1 MQFAGKDRHAK
12 GFPLPI
18 LSKIKAALGLGIA
31 NIFRVLWFRFS
42 VRSRINPVRRL
53 RAAIPQGRF
62 FSAEICCDETNSG
75 YEYKPRAFGYLPYG
89 KGVAPPDWHL
99 NILTGN
105 RFPNP
110 ERPWFA
116 IPDFADTQGDIKG
129 VWEPSRLDWV
139 LGFAREFREGNYSSL
154 AKLEEWL
161 EDWVRA
167 NPPYCGPNWKCG
179 QETSIRTMH
188 LAMAAI
194 LLEQVDRPEPA
205 LLHLVEVH
213 LQRIA
218 PTILYAIAQ
227 DNNHGTSEAA
237 ALFIGG
243 SWLASQGRQ
252 NGEYWQNK
260 GRKWL
265 ENRAHHLIEPDGSFS
280 QYSVNYH
287 RVMLDTFSM
296 VELWR
301 RKLSLPEFSR
311 HWYGKS
317 VAATDWLRAMLQP
330 NGDAP
335 NIGANDGA
343 RLLPLSATDYRDFR
357 PSVQLAAALFRN
369 ERVVPE
375 VGEWDVPLRL
385 LEVDAPVRQAP
396 AVGSQLFDCGGYA
409 TIRENGCFV
418 LFRYPRF
425 RFRPGQGD
433 ALHVDFWLSGENL
446 LRDGG
451 SFSYNTEEPL
461 QSYFPGVRAH
471 NTVQFDDREPMPRV
485 SRFLFGEWLKTS
497 TFEPLKVTSEGQWVA
512 AGYRDY
518 LGARHTRRLSL
529 SDGMLRI
536 EDDVSG
542 FHVKA
547 ILRWRLQ
554 PGDWKVSGQSVT
566 FSGVKIEVSAD
577 VPLKRV
583 ELVEGWES
591 RYYGQKTP
599 LPVLE
604 VEVASVGSLVTDITW
619 NQS

>member
-1 MQFAGKDRHAK
+1 MLTR
-12 GFPLPI
+12 
-18 LSKIKAALGLGIA
+18 IKAAFALGIA
-31 NIFRVLWFRFS
+31 NVFRVIWFRLC
-42 VRSRINPVRRL
+42 VRLSLNPVRRL
-53 RAAIPQGRF
+53 RAVVPKGPF
-62 FSAEICCDETNSG
+62 FKSEVWFEEASSG
-75 YEYKPRAFGYLPYG
+75 YEYVMMGFGYIPLG
-89 KGVAPPDWHL
+89 TSLVPPNWHL

-105 RFPNP
+105 RCLDS
-110 ERPWFA
+110 ELPWFS
-116 IPDFADTQGDIKG
+116 IPDFTTELGDIKG
-129 VWEPSRLDWV
+129 VWELSRFDWV
-139 LGFAREFREGNYSSL
+139 LGFSREYREGDTTSL
-154 AKLEEWL
+154 AKLEGWL

-167 NPPYCGPNWKCG
+167 NPPYYGPNWKCG
-179 QETSIRTMH
+179 QEASIRTMH
-188 LAMAAI
+188 LAMTAI
-194 LLEQVDRPEPA
+194 ILEQVDEPEA
-205 LLHLVEVH
+205 SLLHLIEVH

-243 SWLASQGRQ
+243 SWLASHGSSK
-252 NGEYWQNK
+252 GEYWQNE

-265 ENRAHHLIEPDGSFS
+265 ENRARRLIEPDGSFS

-287 RVMLDTFSM
+287 RVVLDTFSM

-301 RKLSLPEFSR
+301 RKLSLPELSK
-311 HWYGKS
+311 HWYGKA
-317 VAATDWLRAMLQP
+317 VAATNWLRAMLQS
-330 NGDAP
+330 NGDVP

-343 RLLPLSATDYRDFR
+343 RLLPLAATDYRDFR
-357 PSVQLAAALFRN
+357 PAVEMAAALFRN
-369 ERVVPE
+369 ERAVPE
-375 VGEWDVPLRL
+375 VGEWDVALKL
-385 LEVDAPVRQAP
+385 LGVDAPLRQAP
-396 AVGSQLFDCGGYA
+396 AVESQLFDCGGYA
-409 TIRENGCFV
+409 TMRNSGCFV

-425 RFRPGQGD
+425 RFRPGHAD
-433 ALHVDFWLSGENL
+433 ALHVDLWLNGENL

-451 SFSYNTEEPL
+451 SFSYNTIEPL

-471 NTVQFDDREPMPRV
+471 NTVQFDHREPMPRI

-497 TFEPLKVTSEGQWVA
+497 TLEPLKVTSEGQRVA

-529 SDGMLRI
+529 SDSMLRI

-542 FHVKA
+542 FRERA

-554 PGDWKVSGQSVT
+554 PGDWEVSGHSVALR
-566 FSGVKIEVSAD
+566 GVKIEVSAD

-591 RYYGQKTP
+591 RYYGLKTP

-604 VEVASVGSLVTDITW
+604 VEVARVGHLVTDITW